1 MTVTVEER
9 VYLDADGQAT
19 TDDEKGQ
26 VLWATPGTEVSDEEA
41 EKVGYEPTPKED
53 SGSDDEAPAKSVK
66 APKGTK
72 VVEGP
77 GGDK

>member
-1 MTVTVEER
+1 MGTITIEER
-9 VYLDADGQAT
+9 VYVDADGKAT
-19 TDDEKGQ
+19 TDEAKAAR
-26 VLWATPGTEVSDEEA
+26 LWATPGTEVSDEEA
-41 EKVGYEPTPKED
+41 KAVGYK
-53 SGSDDEAPAKSVK
+53 AKP